1 MESIWTQRG
10 KTEEGNGWQ
19 GNRGAN
25 GQESLVGQRM
35 AGRESMSSKL
45 ADQEVVTRTQ
55 EPLQGHFQVMA
66 RPRTRPWER
75 AAEVGKPGK
84 GLMVWG

>member
-1 MESIWTQRG
+1 MESIWTQRS

-25 GQESLVGQRM
+25 GQKILLGQRM
-35 AGRESMSSKL
+35 AGWESMSSKL

-55 EPLQGHFQVMA
+55 ESLRGDFQVMA
-66 RPRTRPWER
+66 RHR
-75 AAEVGKPGK
+75 
-84 GLMVWG
+84 M